1 MTTAIIYFFRAIKAF
16 LMTASAFA
24 FVVFISSVSYG
35 QDVKV
40 FQAAGP
46 NPASIQSTVDKFRDA
61 IGGNNNPN
69 GPGPADGSGRRE
81 INWDGGGSTAT
92 QPGPTPFDVF
102 LNTRGNRSTTPG
114 TGFVQ
119 ATASGLADLFGQP
132 SYATIFQPFSLSR
145 LFSAIGSNISDETF
159 FVPGTNGGTSAT
171 TRAFG
176 VVFTDVDLPDGS
188 GPGTKRGNRHASTLV
203 EYFDVNGE
211 TLFSSFVPA
220 SPGDAGLSFFGI
232 VLNDAR
238 IARVRIT
245 AGGAIPGADDSDDV
259 VVMDDFIYGEP
270 KAIQNN

>member
-1 MTTAIIYFFRAIKAF
+1 MSKAIISFFRAAQGFFMGAAALTGAMSI
-16 LMTASAFA
+16 AS
-24 FVVFISSVSYG
+24 VGYG

-46 NPASIQSTVDKFRDA
+46 NPASIQSAVDKFRDA

-69 GPGPADGSGRRE
+69 GTGPADGSGRRE
-81 INWDGGGSTAT
+81 INWDGGGLTIT

-119 ATASGLADLFGQP
+119 ATALGLADLFGQP
-132 SYATIFQPFSLSR
+132 SYATIFQPFSQSR
-145 LFSAIGSNISDETF
+145 LFSAIGSNITDTSF
-159 FVPGTNGGTSAT
+159 FVPGTNGAQAAT
-171 TRAFG
+171 TRGFG

-220 SPGDAGLSFFGI
+220 SPGDASLSFFG
-232 VLNDAR
+232 VLFSDPR
-238 IARVRIT
+238 VARVRIT

-259 VVMDDFIYGEP
+259 VVMDDFIYAEP
-270 KAIQNN
+270 KAIQTN